1 MKPGYCNL
9 MRLLILTSISTAL
22 LAAPPGP
29 KSLSIQPVNPLLFGQ
44 GATQA
49 LVVVAHYADGSEHE
63 ISEQS
68 QFSSAKPSVASVDSH
83 GLITAHA
90 SGGAPI
96 HVTYKNLSATTTA
109 LIQRGEAPIPQS
121 FNADIMP
128 VLTKMGCNGGSC
140 HGALNGQN
148 GFKLSLF
155 GYEPDKDYE
164 MIVHTHEGRRINSG
178 DPEKSL
184 LLLKPTFQ
192 VKHGGGK
199 LLRKDSPD
207 YNTLLAWIRA
217 GAKLDP
223 ENERRIVSMRVLPAT
238 SVLSGKNA
246 TRKLLVVARYS
257 DGIERDVTR
266 TVKFQS
272 NDDSIAK
279 VSAEGVVSG
288 ERGGETAIVV
298 RAPGIATAAKVGV
311 VIEPHDVPAALSN
324 NFIDDAVFAK
334 LKALQIPPSPLADD
348 ATFMRRAYLDI
359 IGIIPTSDEAR
370 EFLADKDSH
379 KRSRL
384 VDQLLKRPEYA
395 DFWALYWGDHLNN
408 TKQLLYNKGPYVF
421 TRWLHDAFAKNLPYD
436 QFARELLTSSGDMYQ
451 AGATN
456 YYPLMKKELDL
467 AAITSQLF
475 LGITI
480 ECARCHNHPLE
491 KWTQSDFSGMAAFFS
506 QVRYKNS
513 GPRNNERTL
522 YVDFKRQFQHP
533 DSKQVFLPKPLDG
546 PALAPGDTVDR
557 RELLADWLTSPK
569 NPFFAKAIVNRMWR
583 NFMGRGLVE
592 PVDDFRITNPATN
605 EPLLDAL
612 ARDFIAHGYDLH
624 QLIRTIAASR
634 SYQLSGV
641 PTESNRDDKMA
652 YSRHY
657 SRRLTAEQ
665 LLDSIAEA
673 TGVEEKF
680 TSLYPGT
687 RASQLPEPEIE
698 SYFLEVFDRPS
709 RQLICERKQPPTLN
723 QALHLIGGDTIQK
736 KVSSERGALAR
747 MKGRPVDEV
756 IEELY
761 LRTVSRHPDA
771 EERQTAKKV
780 AAKAQEPQ
788 RGLED
793 VFWALLNS
801 KEFLY
806 NH

>member
-1 MKPGYCNL
+1 

-22 LAAPPGP
+22 LAAPPTP
-29 KSLSIQPVNPLLFGQ
+29 KSISIQPVNPLLFGQ
-44 GATQA
+44 GATQT
-49 LVVVAHYADGSEHE
+49 LVVVGHFADGSERE
-63 ISEQS
+63 IDEQS

-83 GLITAHA
+83 GVITAHA
-90 SGGAPI
+90 NGGALI

-109 LIQRGEAPIPQS
+109 LVQRGEAPIPQS
-121 FNADIMP
+121 FNADILP

-164 MIVHTHEGRRINSG
+164 MIVHKHDGRRISTS
-178 DPEKSL
+178 DPEQSL

-223 ENERRIVSMRVLPAT
+223 ENERRIVSMRVLPAS

-246 TRKLLVVARYS
+246 TRKLLVVAHYS

-266 TVKFQS
+266 AVKFQS

-279 VSAEGVVSG
+279 VSAEGIVSG

-298 RAPGIATAAKVGV
+298 RAPGIAIAAKVGV
-311 VIEPHDVPAALSN
+311 VIAPHEVPAVASN

-334 LKALQIPPSPLADD
+334 LKALQIPPSPVADD

-359 IGIIPTSDEAR
+359 IGIIPTPDEAR
-370 EFLADKDSH
+370 EFLADKDTH
-379 KRSRL
+379 KRAKL
-384 VDQLLKRPEYA
+384 VDQLLRRPEYA

-436 QFARELLTSSGDMYQ
+436 QFARELLTSSGNMYQ

-456 YYPLMKKELDL
+456 YYPVMKKELDL

-475 LGITI
+475 LGVTI

-533 DSKQVFLPKPLDG
+533 DSKQVFQPKPLDG

-557 RELLADWLTSPK
+557 REILADWLTSPK

-583 NFMGRGLVE
+583 NFMGRGMVE

-612 ARDFIAHGYDLH
+612 AKDFTAHGYDLH
-624 QLIRTIAASR
+624 QLIRAITASR

-687 RASQLPEPEIE
+687 RAAQLPEPEIE

-761 LRTVSRHPDA
+761 LRTVSRYPDA
-771 EERQTAKKV
+771 EERQTASKV
-780 AAKAQEPQ
+780 VAKAPEPQ

>member
-1 MKPGYCNL
+1 
-9 MRLLILTSISTAL
+9 
-22 LAAPPGP
+22 
-29 KSLSIQPVNPLLFGQ
+29 
-44 GATQA
+44 
-49 LVVVAHYADGSEHE
+49 
-63 ISEQS
+63 
-68 QFSSAKPSVASVDSH
+68 
-83 GLITAHA
+83 
-90 SGGAPI
+90 
-96 HVTYKNLSATTTA
+96 
-109 LIQRGEAPIPQS
+109 
-121 FNADIMP
+121 
-128 VLTKMGCNGGSC
+128 
-140 HGALNGQN
+140 
-148 GFKLSLF
+148 
-155 GYEPDKDYE
+155 
-164 MIVHTHEGRRINSG
+164 
-178 DPEKSL
+178 
-184 LLLKPTFQ
+184 
-192 VKHGGGK
+192 
-199 LLRKDSPD
+199 
-207 YNTLLAWIRA
+207 
-217 GAKLDP
+217 
-223 ENERRIVSMRVLPAT
+223 MRVLPSS
-238 SVLSGKNA
+238 SVLTGRNA

-311 VIEPHDVPAALSN
+311 VIEPHEVPAVASN

-348 ATFMRRAYLDI
+348 PTFLRRAYLDI
-359 IGIIPTSDEAR
+359 IGLIPTSDEAR
-370 EFLADKDSH
+370 QFLADKDPH
-379 KRSRL
+379 KRARL

-475 LGITI
+475 LGVTI

-491 KWTQSDFSGMAAFFS
+491 KWKQSDFSGMAAFFS
-506 QVRYKNS
+506 QVRYKSS

-533 DSKQVFLPKPLDG
+533 ETKQVFQPKPLDG
-546 PALAPGDTVDR
+546 PALAPDDTVDR

-569 NPFFAKAIVNRMWR
+569 NPFFSKAIVNRMWR

-592 PVDDFRITNPATN
+592 PVDDFRVTNPATN

-612 ARDFIAHGYDLH
+612 AADFIAHKYDLH
-624 QLIRTIAASR
+624 HLIRTITASR
-634 SYQLSGV
+634 AYQLSGI
-641 PTESNRDDKMA
+641 PTRYNRDDKMA

-665 LLDSIAEA
+665 LLDSIAQA
-673 TGVEEKF
+673 TGVDGKF

-687 RASQLPEPEIE
+687 RAAQLPEPEIE

-709 RQLICERKQPPTLN
+709 RQLVCERKQPPTLN

-736 KVSSERGALAR
+736 KVTDKRGALAK
-747 MKGRPVDEV
+747 MKGRPVEDV

-761 LRTVSRHPDA
+761 LRTVSRYPDA
-771 EERQTAKKV
+771 EERQI
-780 AAKAQEPQ
+780 AKAAVAKAAEPQ

-801 KEFLY
+801 
-806 NH
+806 